1 MAAAWREELAWLRNA
16 LRSSNPLCRRVDR
29 VVAGLTALFATA
41 ALLAAPAAAVAATG
55 VHRDLERRAASTM
68 RTAQPVQA
76 VVVSQPRMQSPAGN
90 GYYQQSA
97 KATVQWHNQAG
108 PHSRTVNVPLDL
120 SRGDT
125 VRVWVDQSGDRVPP
139 PMSPHTRGLVAA
151 ITGVLLW
158 LLAAVA
164 CWLFSRGCQVAGH
177 RHAARTWEHEWRRWQ
192 RGET

>member
-1 MAAAWREELAWLRNA
+1 MAAAWREELAWLRSA
-16 LRSSNPLCRRVDR
+16 LRSGNPLCRRVDR

-41 ALLAAPAAAVAATG
+41 ALLAAPAAAVAAAE
-55 VHRDLERRAASTM
+55 VHRDLQRRAASTM

-76 VVVSQPRMQSPAGN
+76 VLVSQPRMQSPAGN

-97 KATVQWHNQAG
+97 KATVQWNNQAG
-108 PHSRTVNVPLDL
+108 TRSRTVDVPLDL

-139 PMSPHTRGLVAA
+139 PMSSPIRGLVAG

-164 CWLFSRGCQVAGH
+164 CWLLSRVCQVVGR
-177 RHAARTWEHEWRRWQ
+177 RHAARFWDHEWRRWQ
-192 RGET
+192 CGGS